1 MDRRHLVNI
10 ERDDIKVLGLLGTKL
25 FTLPIGI

>member
-25 FTLPIGI
+25 FTVPIGI